1 VFVETLTWIFVGSA
15 IGSLL
20 LALYFQGNTTLE
32 VSAITLTLV
41 AGVLTW
47 PTVFRKIARS
57 ITKSE
62 TPNQNFFAGI
72 DLRAMSFGWIV
83 MSLGWCLNGLSLWLV
98 IRSMPETGITMGD
111 FPLTLACVSL
121 ATVAGFV
128 TLLPGGLGVRELV
141 MIPLL
146 GARFG
151 AVTAVI
157 AAIIIRFVW
166 LASELLTSGIIY
178 LWLKKVGENRIRR

>member
-1 VFVETLTWIFVGSA
+1 
-15 IGSLL
+15 
-20 LALYFQGNTTLE
+20 
-32 VSAITLTLV
+32 
-41 AGVLTW
+41 
-47 PTVFRKIARS
+47 
-57 ITKSE
+57 
-62 TPNQNFFAGI
+62 
-72 DLRAMSFGWIV
+72 MSFGWIV

-98 IRSMPETGITMGD
+98 IRSMPETGITMDD

-128 TLLPGGLGVRELV
+128 TLIPGGLGVRELV

-178 LWLKKVGENRIRR
+178 LWLKKVGESRLRRGRGGDR